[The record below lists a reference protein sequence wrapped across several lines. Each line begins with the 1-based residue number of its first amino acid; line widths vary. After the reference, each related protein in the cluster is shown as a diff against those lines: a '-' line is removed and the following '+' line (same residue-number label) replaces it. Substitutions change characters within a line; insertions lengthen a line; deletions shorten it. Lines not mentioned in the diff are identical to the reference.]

1 MSLYVYCICDEPESE
16 AFEGAVGLFGAAVR
30 VLRLGRVAAVVGD
43 SDDDARVAATGENVS
58 AHNRVCS
65 HALALATTLPARF
78 GTLTTAARLADYV
91 AANET
96 ALVASLA
103 RVRGCVE
110 MGVKIRDGS
119 TGAKGERRKAKE
131 GIEESGEG
139 IEESGD
145 DDATARL
152 ADDRAR
158 NDAARAGSGTAF
170 LLAKQREILGDES
183 SKLRAEE
190 LAAWLDRAVSGFVR
204 ETAVR
209 LRPSEALPVR
219 AAHLVERGRV
229 AEYKGRVH
237 ALGDERPA
245 LQFLTSGPWPPYS
258 FSEIETR

>member
-30 VLRLGRVAAVVGD
+30 VLRFGRVAAVVGD
-43 SDDDARVAATGENVS
+43 SDDARVAATGANVS

-65 HALALATTLPARF
+65 HTLAVATPLPARF

-91 AANET
+91 AANEA

-119 TGAKGERRKAKE
+119 TDAKGERRKTKE
-131 GIEESGEG
+131 GIEESGG
-139 IEESGD
+139 GD
-145 DDATARL
+145 TTASL

-170 LLAKQREILGDES
+170 LLAKRREILGDES

-190 LAAWLDRAVSGFVR
+190 LAAWLDQAVSGFVR

-209 LRPSEALPVR
+209 LRPSEALAVR

-229 AEYKGRVH
+229 AEYKERVH